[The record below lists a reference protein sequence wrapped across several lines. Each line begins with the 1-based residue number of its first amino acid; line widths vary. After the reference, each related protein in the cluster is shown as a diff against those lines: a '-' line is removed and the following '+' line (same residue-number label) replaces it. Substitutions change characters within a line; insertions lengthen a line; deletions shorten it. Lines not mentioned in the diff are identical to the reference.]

1 MGRID
6 GPIIFIPLTWYVI
19 KCLLEKEVDQEFC
32 NGPVSSKE
40 WFGDFS
46 LKRLPLNH
54 IGILTIALSHTQD
67 HIKTQKKPSAQP
79 TLQSTA
85 FLVSWIHTYIV
96 CLLQKKPL
104 ALLGNISPIFFFNRC
119 ITRCFQVLWS
129 YFELEKIWVIGISS
143 NWTT

>member
-1 MGRID
+1 M
-6 GPIIFIPLTWYVI
+6 
-19 KCLLEKEVDQEFC
+19 ENEVDQEFC

-67 HIKTQKKPSAQP
+67 HIKTQKKPSAPP

-85 FLVSWIHTYIV
+85 FLVSWIHTYV
-96 CLLQKKPL
+96 CAKKIYL
-104 ALLGNISPIFFFNRC
+104 HH
-119 ITRCFQVLWS
+119 
-129 YFELEKIWVIGISS
+129 
-143 NWTT
+143 

>member
-1 MGRID
+1 M
-6 GPIIFIPLTWYVI
+6 
-19 KCLLEKEVDQEFC
+19 ENEVDQEFC

-67 HIKTQKKPSAQP
+67 HIKTQKKPSAPP

-85 FLVSWIHTYIV
+85 FLVSWIHIYGMSIREKNTLASLGSTIV
-96 CLLQKKPL
+96 HQ
-104 ALLGNISPIFFFNRC
+104 
-119 ITRCFQVLWS
+119 
-129 YFELEKIWVIGISS
+129 
-143 NWTT
+143 

>member
-1 MGRID
+1 M
-6 GPIIFIPLTWYVI
+6 
-19 KCLLEKEVDQEFC
+19 LLENEVDQEFC

-67 HIKTQKKPSAQP
+67 HIKTQKKPSAPP

-104 ALLGNISPIFFFNRC
+104 ALLGNISPILFFTRY
-119 ITRCFQVLWS
+119 ITRCFQVL
-129 YFELEKIWVIGISS
+129 
-143 NWTT
+143 